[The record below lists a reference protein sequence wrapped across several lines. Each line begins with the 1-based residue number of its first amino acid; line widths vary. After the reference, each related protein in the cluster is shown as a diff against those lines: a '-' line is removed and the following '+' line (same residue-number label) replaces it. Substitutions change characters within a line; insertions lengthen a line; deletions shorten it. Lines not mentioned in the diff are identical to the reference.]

1 MPTSKESISTRT
13 FITHE
18 ARPAA
23 SLRQVLVGDQA
34 GRICIHLWYTYI
46 CIYVCKCIYVNKPFI
61 SCHTLGLKSY
71 WRTQRKII
79 IIRN

>member
-18 ARPAA
+18 ARHAA

-34 GRICIHLWYTYI
+34 GRICIHLRYTYI
-46 CIYVCKCIYVNKPFI
+46 CIYTHVYMYV
-61 SCHTLGLKSY
+61 SVY
-71 WRTQRKII
+71 M
-79 IIRN
+79 